1 MPVKA
6 KKTALSGSTKKE
18 NISPKRQIQGSQTE
32 SKKEAV
38 TTKRTNSS
46 KESETLKDNEKK
58 EAIKKYL
65 AENLGISIQDLE
77 LLLREFQ
84 IDILNFDENLESFN
98 SLKEFLGLDLS
109 EEKALLKLIG
119 MAKEEA
125 GEQGVFITE
134 NLEANESRENW
145 IEIQGF
151 QVEVKEDT
159 ANTDM
164 EKLSFKIKESLK
176 ELSGKEEDLSEKL
189 YKLTKKSW
197 KAPNLQLKRL
207 KQK

>member
-1 MPVKA
+1 
-6 KKTALSGSTKKE
+6 
-18 NISPKRQIQGSQTE
+18 
-32 SKKEAV
+32 
-38 TTKRTNSS
+38 
-46 KESETLKDNEKK
+46 
-58 EAIKKYL
+58 
-65 AENLGISIQDLE
+65 
-77 LLLREFQ
+77 
-84 IDILNFDENLESFN
+84 
-98 SLKEFLGLDLS
+98 
-109 EEKALLKLIG
+109 

-176 ELSGKEEDLSEKL
+176 ELSGKDKNHG
-189 YKLTKKSW
+189 KHQTF
-197 KAPNLQLKRL
+197 N
-207 KQK
+207 